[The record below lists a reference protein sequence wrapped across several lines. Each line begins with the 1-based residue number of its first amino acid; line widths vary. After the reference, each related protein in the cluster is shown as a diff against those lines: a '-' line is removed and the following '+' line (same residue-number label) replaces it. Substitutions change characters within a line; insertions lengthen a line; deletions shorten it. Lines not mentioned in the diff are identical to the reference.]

1 LQDAKRRDHDR
12 QANGGASK
20 RRGVCRWTLIEDMV
34 WDEGVYRSAQ
44 QCKVKWEK
52 LTGEFRKVL
61 DYEKNIPPGRDSY
74 WHITSVDRK
83 DAKLPPNFH
92 KSLYD
97 ALMQWYGRSRA
108 VNPGNLILDSGIPE
122 TSTPGGGSSFSP
134 SRDTDEPDESNPSPE
149 TPNTMKKR
157 KRPPRGVDSL
167 VAILERGF
175 EAHRQ
180 VMLDCEERRDVRHR
194 EVLEANR
201 QALDRQLE
209 SQERVA
215 TGYTTVFLGVADALR
230 EVARRFS

>member
-1 LQDAKRRDHDR
+1 MLD
-12 QANGGASK
+12 GWE
-20 RRGVCRWTLIEDMV
+20 VCLYMIIHYLLELFAVIKDSETLI
-34 WDEGVYRSAQ
+34 
-44 QCKVKWEK
+44 
-52 LTGEFRKVL
+52 
-61 DYEKNIPPGRDSY
+61 
-74 WHITSVDRK
+74 
-83 DAKLPPNFH
+83 
-92 KSLYD
+92 
-97 ALMQWYGRSRA
+97 
-108 VNPGNLILDSGIPE
+108 VNWL
-122 TSTPGGGSSFSP
+122 GGGSSFSP

-209 SQERVA
+209 SQERIA
-215 TGYTTVFLGVADALR
+215 TGYTTVFLGVTDALR
-230 EVARRFS
+230 EVARRFN